1 MARTIGIITLNGY
14 YNYGNRLQNYA
25 TEQVLMSF
33 SFDVKTIINNTSFT
47 KVKNNNPL
55 DYIMKIKNIK
65 RSLFLREMKN
75 IMRYIVNKKKVD
87 DYKNKKTLLFK
98 EFSSSYLNE
107 TDYYISIN
115 NIPENLNDRFD
126 FFVTGSD
133 QVWNPHNVRRHSS
146 INFLTFAP
154 KEKRIAYAPSFGVSK
169 IPPEDVDDF
178 KKWISDMHK
187 LSVREYE
194 GAEIIKK
201 LTGRDAVVLVDP
213 TMMLTR
219 DKWLSISKKDSNR
232 PDDYL
237 LTYILGDL
245 PNEKERQI
253 RNFADENDLKIVD
266 LAMGQGWSDYIAGPR
281 EYIDYISSANAVF
294 TDSFHGTIF
303 SILFDVPFVTFERIG
318 SRSMISRINT
328 LLTKFNF
335 ENRLESNINLTT
347 NEVMDTDFSNTDSIL
362 AKERKKTYDYLEEA
376 FNL

>member
-1 MARTIGIITLNGY
+1 MMVKKIGIITLNGY
-14 YNYGNRLQNYA
+14 FNYGNRLQNYA
-25 TEQVLMSF
+25 VEQVLQSF
-33 SFDVKTIINNTSFT
+33 EFEVVTIINNTSSIRGEEEGIWSKIS
-47 KVKNNNPL
+47 KVKSIGVKNL
-55 DYIMKIKNIK
+55 LKYFLHKGKIDEYRSKKKN
-65 RSLFLREMKN
+65 LFKN
-75 IMRYIVNKKKVD
+75 FSINYLHESDFSISVNK
-87 DYKNKKTLLFK
+87 
-98 EFSSSYLNE
+98 
-107 TDYYISIN
+107 
-115 NIPENLNDRFD
+115 IPEDLTKIFD

-133 QVWNPHNVRRHSS
+133 QVWNPHYVRKDSS

-154 KEKRIAYAPSFGVSK
+154 KEKRISYAPSFGVSK
-169 IPPEDVDDF
+169 IPPDDKEKF
-178 KKWISDMHK
+178 KKWISEMHR

-194 GAEIIKK
+194 GAKIIKK

-213 TMMLTR
+213 TMMLTK
-219 DKWLSISKKDSNR
+219 DEWSSISKKDPNR

-245 PNEKERQI
+245 PKEKERHI

-303 SILFDVPFVTFERIG
+303 SILFKTPFVTFKRRG
-318 SRSMISRINT
+318 SHSMISRIDT
-328 LLTKFNF
+328 LFSKFKLNG
-335 ENRLESNINLTT
+335 RLESNIKLTK
-347 NEVMDTDFSNTDSIL
+347 NEVMDIDFSHTDSIL